1 MVDKRGNCL
10 KVHQVRF
17 VLDIRNNFF
26 TERVISHGNRVSG
39 EVTEPPSLEIF
50 QRCVAV
56 ALKAHSLVVDLAV
69 LG

>member
-1 MVDKRGNCL
+1 MKGSSVMG
-10 KVHQVRF
+10 
-17 VLDIRNNFF
+17 
-26 TERVISHGNRVSG
+26 TG

-50 QRCVAV
+50 PRCVDV